1 MPQPG
6 ETLALHI
13 EAPPATALPAG
24 ARPPWPAGVRES
36 GASRAIDA
44 IGDAWVLR
52 ILRSAFRG
60 TRRFSG
66 FLQAL
71 EVSRSVL
78 SERLE
83 RMVADGLLIKTAPDG
98 GHAEYRLTEAALD
111 LWGTLIAMWRWERD
125 WGTGREPPAALADR
139 PRPRLMHRDCGH
151 EMTPRCVCSH
161 CLEEITPFET
171 ESVLQAPTEATPRL
185 ANGSDRARKRYRKS
199 HSGDRSALPTL
210 MRVYGDRW
218 NAALMAAALQG
229 ARTFSEF
236 ERALSIGPTQLSDRL
251 AELQALGLVSARAYA
266 GSRQQYRLT
275 RAAIATFP
283 ITLELIRW
291 GDRWLWGGHGPL
303 AVRHRSCG
311 QHVQVRWACGHCDGL
326 LERRAVIFVE

>member
-6 ETLALHI
+6 ETLAS
-13 EAPPATALPAG
+13 APAAPRTPAAPAG
-24 ARPPWPAGVRES
+24 AQASWPTGVRES
-36 GASRAIDA
+36 GASRAIDT

-71 EVSRSVL
+71 EVSRAVL

-83 RMVADGLLIKTAPDG
+83 RMVADGLLFKTAPDG
-98 GHAEYRLTEAALD
+98 GHAEYRLTEPALD

-125 WGTGREPPAALADR
+125 WGTGRELQATLADR
-139 PRPRLMHRDCGH
+139 PRPRLVHRDCGH
-151 EMTPRCVCSH
+151 EMTPRYICSH
-161 CLEEITPFET
+161 CREEITPFET
-171 ESVLQAPTEATPRL
+171 EAVLQAPADTPPT
-185 ANGSDRARKRYRKS
+185 ADAGDRTRKRYRKS
-199 HSGDRSALPTL
+199 HGGDRGALPTL

-236 ERALSIGPTQLSDRL
+236 ERALGIGPTQLSDRL
-251 AELQALGLVSARAYA
+251 TELQALGLVRARAYA
-266 GSRQQYRLT
+266 GSRQEYRLT

-291 GDRWLWGGHGPL
+291 GDRWLWGGRGPL
-303 AVRHRSCG
+303 AVRHRRCG
-311 QHVQVRWACGHCDGL
+311 HPTDARWACGHCAAL
-326 LERRAVIFVE
+326 LERRTVVFAD

>member
-1 MPQPG
+1 MSQPG
-6 ETLALHI
+6 ETLA
-13 EAPPATALPAG
+13 PPADARHASARSAV
-24 ARPPWPAGVRES
+24 ARPPWPAGVHES

-60 TRRFSG
+60 TRRFNG
-66 FLQAL
+66 FLQTL
-71 EVSRSVL
+71 EVSRAVL

-83 RMVADGLLIKTAPDG
+83 RMVADGLLVRTAPDG
-98 GHAEYRLTEAALD
+98 GHAEYRLTEPALD
-111 LWGTLIAMWRWERD
+111 LWGTLLAMWRWERD

-139 PRPRLMHRDCGH
+139 PRPRLLHRDCGH
-151 EMTPRCVCSH
+151 EMTPRCVCSQ
-161 CLEEITPFET
+161 CREEITPFET
-171 ESVLQAPTEATPRL
+171 EAVLQVPAAASTVAH
-185 ANGSDRARKRYRKS
+185 GSDRARKRYRKS
-199 HSGDRSALPTL
+199 HSGDRGALPTL

-236 ERALSIGPTQLSDRL
+236 ERALGIGPTQLSDRL
-251 AELQALGLVSARAYA
+251 AELQALGLVRARAYA
-266 GSRQQYRLT
+266 GSRQEYRLT

-291 GDRWLWGGHGPL
+291 GDRWLWGGRGPL
-303 AVRHRSCG
+303 GVRHRRCG
-311 QHVQVRWACGHCDGL
+311 QPTDARWACGHCAGL
-326 LERRAVIFVE
+326 LERRTVVFLD